1 MASAGCRSTTRSCW
15 IYTYCW
21 QPERPFSNAERTK
34 FDGGFNVHAEVDAD
48 YMPLRNLRNDYLIDR
63 KVQKHD
69 TFTGIE
75 GVSEQD
81 AAIQDSMGPIQ
92 DRTREHLGPTDVGV
106 VEFRKLLMG
115 AARALQ
121 ATARSPRRRKRRAAM
136 PCAPAAR
143 SRRRTRTS
151 TPVMTERFG
160 HRHGYVG
167 NQYGLGD

>member
-1 MASAGCRSTTRSCW
+1 M
-15 IYTYCW
+15 
-21 QPERPFSNAERTK
+21 
-34 FDGGFNVHAEVDAD
+34 
-48 YMPLRNLRNDYLIDR
+48 
-63 KVQKHD
+63 QKHD

-115 AARALQ
+115 AARALG
-121 ATARSPRRRKRRAAM
+121 RRPGAEGGASAPAAM

-143 SRRRTRTS
+143 SPRRTRIS
-151 TPVMTERFG
+151 PR
-160 HRHGYVG
+160 
-167 NQYGLGD
+167 

>member
-1 MASAGCRSTTRSCW
+1 MPRSTPTTCRCATCS
-15 IYTYCW
+15 
-21 QPERPFSNAERTK
+21 
-34 FDGGFNVHAEVDAD
+34 
-48 YMPLRNLRNDYLIDR
+48 NDYLIDR
-63 KVQKHD
+63 KVQKHH

-115 AARALQ
+115 AARALGNGQEPKAAQ
-121 ATARSPRRRKRRAAM
+121 APGRYAVRAGGAVA
-136 PCAPAAR
+136 APDKDL
-143 SRRRTRTS
+143 TQ
-151 TPVMTERFG
+151 VMTERFG

-167 NQYGLGD
+167 NNYGLGD